1 MEVAPTLPCAARP
14 RQAGEEAAAFR
25 PERDGA
31 VWGGPL
37 PGAPPGTVRRS
48 PVRQRQSPPS
58 SPRTSRTGSEEG
70 PQR

>member
-1 MEVAPTLPCAARP
+1 MEVATTLPYVPGP

-25 PERDGA
+25 PQRDDA
-31 VWGGPL
+31 VGGGPL

-48 PVRQRQSPPS
+48 PTRWRQSPPS
-58 SPRTSRTGSEEG
+58 APRTSRTGSEEG